1 MLANVLIHSFL
12 LHLFLHAVPAPAS
25 SWNFNADPV
34 GSLPAQWQ
42 ARGGPGRPTYQV
54 KAEPDGNRYLA
65 AVSRNSDV
73 QLGVEVKVRPEESPI
88 LSWRWRVLELPRAAD
103 ERNLKTLDS
112 AASVYAVFGSRRIV
126 AAKPRAGSGVLTGLA
141 LTLPNPAPLAAWAA
155 VAASLWPSIS
165 TANAI
170 VLASGVGI
178 GSAVWFTLLARW
190 IASLPRDGR
199 LARLLPTIAMVLL
212 IGVALVGVARVVM

>member
-12 LHLFLHAVPAPAS
+12 LHSFLQAVPAPALS
-25 SWNFNADPV
+25 FHFSADPV

-112 AASVYAVFGSRRIV
+112 AASVYALFGSRLFPRILKYV
-126 AAKPRAGSGVLTGLA
+126 WSTSVPAGSSLKH
-141 LTLPNPAPLAAWAA
+141 PNSGRMA
-155 VAASLWPSIS
+155 I
-165 TANAI
+165 I
-170 VLASGVGI
+170 VLSSGSQSLGMWQQVTRNLVEDFKKVFQTEPGN
-178 GSAVWFTLLARW
+178 L
-190 IASLPRDGR
+190 IA
-199 LARLLPTIAMVLL
+199 
-212 IGVALVGVARVVM
+212 IGVKTDSDSTRTSAKADYDDIHIEVAQR